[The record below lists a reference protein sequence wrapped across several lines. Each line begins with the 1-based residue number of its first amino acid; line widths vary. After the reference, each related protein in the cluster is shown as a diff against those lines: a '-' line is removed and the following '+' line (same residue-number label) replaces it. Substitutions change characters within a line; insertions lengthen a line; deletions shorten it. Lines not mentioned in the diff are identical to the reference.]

1 MRLTERKMQ
10 INQSKASRYDFDFL
24 ADGYDTWFAGRPG
37 AMYDRLEKKAIG
49 RYFSPDAKGKKLL
62 DVGCG
67 TGHWSRF
74 FCECGLNVT
83 GIDISKRMIDIA
95 KAKNIPNASFQ
106 VADGH
111 SLPFPDDT
119 FDVTA
124 AITTLEFVRDPESV
138 VAQMVRCTRKPEGE
152 LLVGVLNER
161 ASLNRRR
168 KQDSQSLWAAAR
180 LFSPEELEQLLQTY
194 GSAEI
199 TVAGFVPAQTWLM
212 PFASCFDC
220 IARMLRSQ
228 KGAFIT
234 AVLEL

>member
-1 MRLTERKMQ
+1 MHLAERKMQ
-10 INQSKASRYDFDFL
+10 IKESKVSRYDFDFL
-24 ADGYDTWFAGRPG
+24 ADRYDTWFADRPG
-37 AMYDRLEKKAIG
+37 AMYDRLEKKAIS
-49 RYFSPDAKGKKLL
+49 RYLSPDAKGKKLL
-62 DVGCG
+62 EVGCG

-111 SLPFPDDT
+111 CLPFPDDT

-138 VAQMVRCTRKPEGE
+138 VAQMVRCTRKRVGE
-152 LLVGVLNER
+152 VLVGVLNRR
-161 ASLNRRR
+161 ASLNHRR
-168 KQDSQSLWAAAR
+168 KKDSQGLWAAAR
-180 LFSPEELEQLLQTY
+180 LFSPEELEQLLQPY
-194 GSAEI
+194 GRAEI
-199 TVAGFVPAQTWLM
+199 NVAGFVPTQTWLM

-220 IARMLRSQ
+220 IARMLGCQ
-228 KGAFIT
+228 KGAFIA